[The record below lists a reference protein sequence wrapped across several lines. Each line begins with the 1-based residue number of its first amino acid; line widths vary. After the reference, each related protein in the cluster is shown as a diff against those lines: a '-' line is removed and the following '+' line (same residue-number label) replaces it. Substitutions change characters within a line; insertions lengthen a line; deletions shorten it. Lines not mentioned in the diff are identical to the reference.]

1 MLSTCGGTPA
11 PHAPK
16 HTFSWPRPITIIPKP
31 LRNPPEPPGTPRNPS
46 ENDRGTPGGHAH
58 ATRFRGTRLAAKSPT
73 LAPNQPEFPP
83 CAIKRVAA
91 PHAHNRFLATPQLQ
105 GWYCTNDMVV
115 SQYKTI
121 FRTSLSQTGAN
132 LTLFPASRKLVADH
146 PANGPTDRLT
156 DRPSVRS
163 IDRQTHRPTLGPP
176 PADGTTDRRRP
187 ADRRIVGTT
196 YRPTAGST
204 DRRSDLPTGRWA
216 HRPTDASADGA
227 TGRLTV
233 RPFDR

>member
-1 MLSTCGGTPA
+1 M
-11 PHAPK
+11 
-16 HTFSWPRPITIIPKP
+16 
-31 LRNPPEPPGTPRNPS
+31 
-46 ENDRGTPGGHAH
+46 
-58 ATRFRGTRLAAKSPT
+58 RLASEARVWQRNHRRSLPTGPKSRQAQLNGGSAPT
-73 LAPNQPEFPP
+73 RTTDSLQNP
-83 CAIKRVAA
+83 R
-91 PHAHNRFLATPQLQ
+91 LQ

-115 SQYKTI
+115 SQNKTI
-121 FRTSLSQTGAN
+121 FRTCLSQTGAN

-156 DRPSVRS
+156 DRPSVRP

-176 PADGTTDRRRP
+176 PADGITDRRRP

-204 DRRSDLPTGRWA
+204 DRRSDLPTGRRA

-227 TGRLTV
+227 TGRRTV